1 MKHFELEQQILDTW
15 RITDDIRIMA
25 SGDTTVADFAGI
37 AALYELKYQRMWE
50 TFEQLVAQIAKQHIQ
65 QSQSVPQ
72 TTLVGSCDDPVQLHT
87 LAFKDETEQQIKL
100 SYGDYDGEWILG
112 IDGDNEQISVQL
124 RDLNV
129 LIDALKKLEKHTKT
143 KTSQQETS
151 IRNKQTTE

>member
-15 RITDDIRIMA
+15 RITDDIRLMA

-50 TFEQLVAQIAKQHIQ
+50 TFEQLVAQIAKQQSQ

-72 TTLVGSCDDPVQLHT
+72 TTLVGSSDDPVQLHT
-87 LAFKDETEQQIKL
+87 LTFKDETEQQIKL

-129 LIDALKKLEKHTKT
+129 LIDALKKLEKHTKS
-143 KTSQQETS
+143 KTSQQ
-151 IRNKQTTE
+151 TTE

>member
-50 TFEQLVAQIAKQHIQ
+50 TFEQLVAQIAKQQSQ

-72 TTLVGSCDDPVQLHT
+72 TTLVGSSDDPVQLHT

-129 LIDALKKLEKHTKT
+129 LIDALKKLEKHTKSKS
-143 KTSQQETS
+143 KTSQQ
-151 IRNKQTTE
+151 TTE

>member
-25 SGDTTVADFAGI
+25 SGDTTAADFAGI

-50 TFEQLVAQIAKQHIQ
+50 TFEQLVAQISKQHTQ

-72 TTLVGSCDDPVQLHT
+72 TTLFGTSDDPVQLHT

-124 RDLNV
+124 SDLNV

-151 IRNKQTTE
+151 I